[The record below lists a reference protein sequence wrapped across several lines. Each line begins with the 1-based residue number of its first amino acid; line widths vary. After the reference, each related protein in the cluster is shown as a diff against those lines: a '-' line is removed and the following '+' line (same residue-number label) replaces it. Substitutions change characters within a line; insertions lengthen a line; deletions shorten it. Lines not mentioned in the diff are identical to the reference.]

1 VERHHL
7 LTRLLVISSSGGL
20 SNAFSNST
28 ISSSRSSVTYLRST
42 SSSSSSGS
50 STKSTSAS
58 TSSSSSFSSFS
69 SFSSSSSST
78 FLSQSSSSSYSYSY
92 FPDSSSGAYVQATAT
107 SGAGIIAGG
116 AGTTSATGASD
127 TTTSTSGSDTG
138 RAAATP
144 TPVVVGS
151 VVGSVAG
158 ASLIILALLFI
169 LKWWKQKQNRMP
181 LGDGGATGN
190 RTVTGGAPSGPS
202 GGMVERR
209 SLIHAVPA
217 ALASLTGYKRPS
229 QNAETNRDVSPAA
242 TGERGFYRVSGRK
255 LPSVLRTG
263 GDGYG
268 DDGNTLIAASFFRDS
283 QASYGGTSSPPSSP
297 GHPSR
302 KRDSGIPV
310 IRPSPARTPV
320 TQQGPFTMNPPPL
333 NVPPRRPGLG
343 RSQPSHDSHTSRFTE
358 EV

>member
-20 SNAFSNST
+20 SNAFTNST
-28 ISSSRSSVTYLRST
+28 ISSSRSPVTYLRST

-58 TSSSSSFSSFS
+58 TSSSLSF
-69 SFSSSSSST
+69 FSSSSSS
-78 FLSQSSSSSYSYSY
+78 FSSQSSSSSYSYSY
-92 FPDSSSGAYVQATAT
+92 FPDPSTGAYGQATTT

-127 TTTSTSGSDTG
+127 TTISTSGSDTG

-169 LKWWKQKQNRMP
+169 VKWYKQKQNRMP
-181 LGDGGATGN
+181 LGDGGAIGD

-209 SLIHAVPA
+209 SLISAVPA

-229 QNAETNRDVSPAA
+229 QNAETNRDVSSAA
-242 TGERGFYRVSGRK
+242 TGERGFYKVSGRK

-268 DDGNTLIAASFFRDS
+268 GDGNTLIAASFFRDS
-283 QASYGGTSSPPSSP
+283 QASWGGTSSPPSSP
-297 GHPSR
+297 GRPSR

-333 NVPPRRPGLG
+333 NVPRRPDLG